1 MCGLL
6 EDCDDKGTLVGEG
19 AALRFELKY
28 PQLNR
33 WHIERWLPPEA
44 YGSPR
49 FWHQQTLEVCGARSI
64 PALRPYPSRRD
75 YEHVFTLESPPGAFV
90 QLTPTLA
97 HRIAPAIRPAS
108 PRPPFAPPPA
118 LDPPHPPAE

>member
-19 AALRFELKY
+19 AALRFEPKY

-64 PALRPYPSRRD
+64 PALGPYPSRGD
-75 YEHVFTLESPPGAFV
+75 YQHLFTLKSPRGEFLPP
-90 QLTPTLA
+90 TPP
-97 HRIAPAIRPAS
+97 IAPPL
-108 PRPPFAPPPA
+108 APPPTF
-118 LDPPHPPAE
+118 P